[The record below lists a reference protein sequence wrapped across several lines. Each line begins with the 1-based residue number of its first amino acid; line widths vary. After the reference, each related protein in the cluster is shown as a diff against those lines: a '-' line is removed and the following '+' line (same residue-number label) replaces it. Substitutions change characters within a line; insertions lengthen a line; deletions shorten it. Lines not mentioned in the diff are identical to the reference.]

1 MHDLTNWVSI
11 AKQFKPECKKLDSA
25 LSNLSQLLEVTYK
38 QSMSGY
44 IEQSYHRMEDLELT
58 QSLETQDILGQEKEI
73 ILIADLICK
82 KKRFLVT
89 QAMKVCL
96 KGCKSAYIKLFNSC
110 QSNSKQEIPL
120 RKILDLVDEAQKTYL
135 SPQQR
140 VIIRDLEKVTKILYE
155 AEHQDSTCFK
165 KRKLM

>member
-1 MHDLTNWVSI
+1 MHDLRNWVST
-11 AKQFKPECKKLDSA
+11 AKQFKPNCKKLDSA
-25 LSNLSQLLEVTYK
+25 LNNLSQILEVTYK

-44 IEQSYHRMEDLELT
+44 IEQSYHRMKDLELT
-58 QSLETQDILGQEKEI
+58 QSLETQDILAQEKEI
-73 ILIADLICK
+73 TLIADLICK

-96 KGCKSAYIKLFNSC
+96 KGCKSAYINLFNSC
-110 QSNSKQEIPL
+110 QSNSEQKIPL
-120 RKILDLVDEAQKTYL
+120 RKILDLVNEAQKTYL

-140 VIIRDLEKVTKILYE
+140 VIIRDLEQVTKILYE
-155 AEHQDSTCFK
+155 AEHQASTCFK